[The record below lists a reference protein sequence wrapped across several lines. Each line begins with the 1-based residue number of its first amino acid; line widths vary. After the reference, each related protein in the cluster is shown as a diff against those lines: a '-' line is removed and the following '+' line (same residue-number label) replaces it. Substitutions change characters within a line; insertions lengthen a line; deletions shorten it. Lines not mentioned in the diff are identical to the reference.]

1 MIISVNNLFDSKDGI
16 DVFLSNIEKSQ
27 GLKEAKAAARAFITR
42 HIRRPT
48 NRHTY
53 DDYQMFVAAVEWLAN
68 AEGLK
73 VIEEDMLC

>member
-1 MIISVNNLFDSKDGI
+1 MIISANSLFDSRDGI
-16 DVFLSNIEKSQ
+16 DVFLSNIEKTQ
-27 GLKEAKAAARAFITR
+27 GLKEAKAAARAFISR

-48 NRHTY
+48 TRHTE

-73 VIEEDMLC
+73 AVEEEMLC